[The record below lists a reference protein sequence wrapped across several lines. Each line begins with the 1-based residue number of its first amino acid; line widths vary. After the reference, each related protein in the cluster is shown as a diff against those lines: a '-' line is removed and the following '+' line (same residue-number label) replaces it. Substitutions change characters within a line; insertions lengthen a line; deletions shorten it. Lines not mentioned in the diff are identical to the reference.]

1 MKNRATLIGFVGASP
16 EFRMTKDNREI
27 ASFRMATSEQWKDKD
42 TGERRERTEWH
53 RVAVFN
59 QGLVK
64 VIKNYVRKGSK
75 IEVEGTIRTSEY
87 EDRDGNK
94 RYSTEIHIEN
104 FSGSILL
111 LDGAPKSG
119 GADADAA

>member
-16 EFRMTKDNREI
+16 EIRMTRDNREV
-27 ASFRMATSEQWKDKD
+27 ASFRMATSEQWKDKE

-53 RVAVFN
+53 RVTVFN
-59 QGLVK
+59 QGLFK
-64 VIKNYVRKGSK
+64 VVKNYVRKGSK

-87 EDRDGNK
+87 EDRDGVK

-111 LDGAPKSG
+111 LDGAPKSAET
-119 GADADAA
+119 GADAA

>member
-16 EFRMTKDNREI
+16 EIRMTKDNREI
-27 ASFRMATSEQWKDKD
+27 VSFRMATSEQWKDKD

-87 EDRDGNK
+87 EDRDGVK

-111 LDGAPKSG
+111 LDGAPKAGES
-119 GADADAA
+119 GADAA